1 MIIHSNTPTSK
12 VEVPPS
18 LLDMVSERSSKAM
31 YQSNRNKSAISSDES
46 AIRNHNKQIN
56 KINNELPKNQSKTA
70 YIYDTECV
78 FDKYYDGTV
87 LANVTTESGTQIP
100 CVATVEGNLIKVTF
114 EPLDEVALVNI
125 TTL

>member
-18 LLDMVSERSSKAM
+18 PIDMVSERSSRAM
-31 YQSNRNKSAISSDES
+31 YQANRNKSAIKSDES
-46 AIRNHNKQIN
+46 AIRSQSKQIN
-56 KINNELPKNQSKTA
+56 KIKNELPKNQSKTA
-70 YIYDTECV
+70 YIYDTECI
-78 FDKYYDGTV
+78 FEKYYDGTV
-87 LANVTTESGTQIP
+87 LANVTTESGKAIS
-100 CVATVEGNLIKVTF
+100 CVVTVEGNLIKVTF